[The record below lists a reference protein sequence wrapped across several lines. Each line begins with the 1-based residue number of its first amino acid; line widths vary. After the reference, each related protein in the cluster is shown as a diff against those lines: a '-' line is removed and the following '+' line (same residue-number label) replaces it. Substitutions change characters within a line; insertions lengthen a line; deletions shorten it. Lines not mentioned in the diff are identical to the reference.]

1 MSQNC
6 WSSFIGSFLF
16 SNKNVG
22 LLLLDQTVAFF
33 YFWLKVRLLRCICCF
48 AMLVS
53 ENRVCIEVNFDFD
66 FGCIYSL
73 NFGLGI
79 TYLLK
84 I

>member
-33 YFWLKVRLLRCICCF
+33 FFWLKVRLLRCICCF

-53 ENRVCIEVNFDFD
+53 ENRVCIEVNFDF
-66 FGCIYSL
+66 GCVYSL
-73 NFGLGI
+73 NICLG
-79 TYLLK
+79 TSSLLK